1 MCSLAVFT
9 LTCTCQYERCPNTLQ
24 LKHAGEYAVCCSMM
38 VMERHLSKLGLTALI
53 FRLLISRSLT
63 KL

>member
-1 MCSLAVFT
+1 MCSLAVFM
-9 LTCTCQYERCPNTLQ
+9 LTCTCQYARCPNTLQ
-24 LKHAGEYAVCCSMM
+24 LKHPRQYAVSCSMT
-38 VMERHLSKLGLTALI
+38 VMEQHLSKLGLTALI